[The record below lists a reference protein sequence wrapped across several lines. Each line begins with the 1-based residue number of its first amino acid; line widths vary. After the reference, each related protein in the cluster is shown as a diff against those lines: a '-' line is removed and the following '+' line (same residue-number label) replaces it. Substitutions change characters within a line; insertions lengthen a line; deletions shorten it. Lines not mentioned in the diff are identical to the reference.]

1 MSPKPKTKGTNS
13 QAQKTHKPKN
23 HPKARVPR
31 TDTYD
36 PEAIK
41 HKGGRPPVWTPEARA
56 KAQAEMLT
64 RMSGGEYITDMTDE
78 MHLPSIQT
86 VWIWTETDPKFAEL
100 YVRAQDRGY
109 EARFNRLTKIASSR
123 ENDVVVVEMPN
134 GQFKAVANTV
144 AVQRDRLIV
153 DTEKTVLAMAR
164 PKRYGQKLQHVGGDE
179 TDAPIKIEAEVKPDR
194 ELAKAIASILARSQ
208 GSKDD
213 G

>member
-1 MSPKPKTKGTNS
+1 MSPDTKTPKTK
-13 QAQKTHKPKN
+13 KTVGAKRTQ
-23 HPKARVPR
+23 RVPSL
-31 TDTYD
+31 TAYD
-36 PEAIK
+36 PEAKK
-41 HKGGRPPVWTPEARA
+41 HSGRPPVWTPEKKAH
-56 KAQAEMLT
+56 AQAEMLT
-64 RMSGGEYITDMTDE
+64 RMAGGEYITEVTDDLH
-78 MHLPSIQT
+78 MPTIQT
-86 VWIWTETDPKFAEL
+86 VWTWREKDPIFSEL
-100 YVRAQDRGY
+100 FTRAQDAGY
-109 EARFNRLTKIASSR
+109 EARFNRLSQIASNR

-134 GQFKAVANTV
+134 GTFKAVPNTI

-179 TDAPIKIEAEVKPDR
+179 SDAPIRVEAEVKPDR